1 MRRPRRVAGAL
12 SGGPVV
18 CRSCELDL
26 PAAAYREA
34 IDRWKDEVCE
44 AAPER
49 GEDDARREGASGEE
63 P

>member
-1 MRRPRRVAGAL
+1 
-12 SGGPVV
+12 VV

-26 PAAAYREA
+26 PAAAYRDA

-44 AAPER
+44 AAHER
-49 GEDDARREGASGEE
+49 DVDDARREGAGEE